1 MRKLEKEKLRKAIE
15 HLERNP
21 CEWEDAMALLHDLAG
36 LVYVDF
42 RKQTGKTLMLA
53 DLMAAKPSNAK
64 VSGGGTFPPSA

>member
-53 DLMAAKPSNAK
+53 DLMAAKPSN
-64 VSGGGTFPPSA
+64 V